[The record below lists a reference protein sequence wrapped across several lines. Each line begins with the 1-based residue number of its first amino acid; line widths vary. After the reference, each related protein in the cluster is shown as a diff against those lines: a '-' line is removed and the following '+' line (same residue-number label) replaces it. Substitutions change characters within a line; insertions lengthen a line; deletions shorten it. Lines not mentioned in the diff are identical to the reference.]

1 MFSSRSIAKDLLRRQ
16 NLHPSLADESIGQSS
31 YDMIDP
37 PVDERVEDTDLN
49 TKSRHPFWTLR
60 RRGPLVHKPET
71 APRGIEGRR
80 VVSEP
85 VISERR
91 GGMSVLRRFKIGR
104 GHQEMEEDEG
114 DITISTETVSCHT
127 TASA

>member
-1 MFSSRSIAKDLLRRQ
+1 MFSSRSIAKDILRRQ
-16 NLHPSLADESIGQSS
+16 NHQPSLADESIGQSS

-37 PVDERVEDTDLN
+37 LVDEQVEDTDLVS
-49 TKSRHPFWTLR
+49 TSRHSFWTLR
-60 RRGPLVHKPET
+60 RRGPLAHRPET
-71 APRGIEGRR
+71 ASKATEGRR

-85 VISERR
+85 VLSERR

-114 DITISTETVSCHT
+114 DITISTETVSYPT
-127 TASA
+127 TPSA